1 MRENKSRIV
10 LEDYKN
16 DFSYEKKK
24 SNLNINF
31 NRISFI
37 FFIFF

>member
-24 SNLNINF
+24 IKF
-31 NRISFI
+31 EYKF
-37 FFIFF
+37 